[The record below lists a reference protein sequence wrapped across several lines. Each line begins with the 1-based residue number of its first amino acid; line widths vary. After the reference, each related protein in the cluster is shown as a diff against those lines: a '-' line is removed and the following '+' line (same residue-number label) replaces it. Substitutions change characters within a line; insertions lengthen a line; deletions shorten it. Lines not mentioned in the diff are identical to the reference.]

1 MHARH
6 ADAFHRWT
14 ACRAPRWGPG
24 RTVVPGRCRLI
35 FWSMRPDEVRKYS
48 RPAETLPR
56 SDAES
61 REDDIL
67 DSPGV
72 ELQSDEILESGGPAC
87 AQPSQTQRRAHGGCE
102 HAQPGPPGAGQ
113 PESASRCLRA
123 ATPVKRA
130 RKHRPGP
137 AHRRTQLTGPVR
149 RQQSSRC

>member
-1 MHARH
+1 
-6 ADAFHRWT
+6 
-14 ACRAPRWGPG
+14 
-24 RTVVPGRCRLI
+24 
-35 FWSMRPDEVRKYS
+35 MRPDEVRKYW

-56 SDAES
+56 SGAES
-61 REDDIL
+61 REDDVPESMG
-67 DSPGV
+67 D
-72 ELQSDEILESGGPAC
+72 ELPPDEILESGGPAC
-87 AQPSQTQRRAHGGCE
+87 AQPGQAQRRARSGCKR
-102 HAQPGPPGAGQ
+102 AQPGPPGAGQ